1 MGFLSPS
8 APRKAVAT
16 WMVTVA
22 AGWIPHYPIFDR
34 YIFDHYIIIIII
46 IIVVKNMIIIIIN
59 KNDSSNIYYIYTPL
73 FTQSWIFWSLFLF
86 VMGRARSPGWSK
98 IGGCGHLPKH
108 VVSLGISQNH
118 SKSSGTTE
126 LELTQLTES
135 ISCAMPILMVTT
147 YPSLFVIGL
156 DWN

>member
-1 MGFLSPS
+1 
-8 APRKAVAT
+8 
-16 WMVTVA
+16 
-22 AGWIPHYPIFDR
+22 
-34 YIFDHYIIIIII
+34 
-46 IIVVKNMIIIIIN
+46 MIIITIIN
-59 KNDSSNIYYIYTPL
+59 KHNSSNIYYIYTHHYLPNL
-73 FTQSWIFWSLFLF
+73 EYFDHYFSLSWA
-86 VMGRARSPGWSK
+86 GPRSPGWSK

-118 SKSSGTTE
+118 SKSSGTR
-126 LELTQLTES
+126 ELTQLTES